1 MSHDDESFAACNKYR
16 TGLSSSVPGRLGWSG
31 GWLTGGLS
39 VTQGATLGEQKF

>member
-16 TGLSSSVPGRLGWSG
+16 TGLSSSVPGRLG